1 MTFDY
6 AKLKSWPFETVRQ
19 QYTWKDAALYALS
32 IGYGADPLDEQELRF
47 VYEGVA
53 GADDDGAGSLLAVP
67 TLAVVLA
74 TPGFWPKH
82 PDSGI
87 DWVKVL
93 HGEQNLVLHK
103 PLPASAT
110 VVSTT
115 RITKIID
122 KGADKGAI
130 LLQERQ
136 LHDETSGE
144 LLATLES
151 VTFCRGNGGYSTV
164 EGNGPAGGD
173 EPATPKPKVPE
184 RAPDKTCSLTVP
196 SNTALIYRLCADLN
210 PLHADPKVAAAAGFK
225 QPILHGL
232 ASFGV
237 AAHAILKTCC
247 ELDPNRLGSIGL
259 RFSSPVYPGE
269 TLLTDIWETELG
281 IQFQTRVPDRE
292 IVALSHG
299 LATIKS

>member
-6 AKLKSWPFETVRQ
+6 AKLKSWPFEAVRQ

-53 GADDDGAGSLLAVP
+53 GAEADGAGSLLAVP

-74 TPGFWPKH
+74 TPGFWPKD
-82 PDSGI
+82 PESGI

-93 HGEQNLVLHK
+93 HGEQSLVLHR

-110 VVSTT
+110 VVSTN
-115 RITKIID
+115 RVAKIID
-122 KGADKGAI
+122 KGAGKGAI
-130 LLQERQ
+130 LVQERQ
-136 LHDETSGE
+136 LHDEASGE

-164 EGNGPAGGD
+164 EGNGPKGGD
-173 EPATPKPKVPE
+173 EPSKPKPKVPD
-184 RAPDKTCSLTVP
+184 RAPDKTCALTVP
-196 SNTALIYRLCADLN
+196 ANTALIYRLCADLN

-237 AAHAILKTCC
+237 AAHAIIKTCC
-247 ELDPNRLGSIGL
+247 DLDPNRLGSIGL

-281 IQFQTRVPDRE
+281 IQFQTRVAERE
-292 IVALSHG
+292 IVALTHG
-299 LATIKS
+299 LATIKN

>member
-1 MTFDY
+1 MTINY
-6 AKLKSWPFETVRQ
+6 QKLKSWPFETVRH
-19 QYTWKDAALYALS
+19 QYNWKDAALYALAL
-32 IGYGADPLDEQELRF
+32 GYAADPMNEAELKF

-53 GADDDGAGSLLAVP
+53 GAEHDGAGELVAVP
-67 TLAVVLA
+67 TMAVVLA

-93 HGEQNLVLHK
+93 HGEQQLTIHK

-110 VVSTT
+110 LLSTNKVQ
-115 RITKIID
+115 KIID
-122 KGADKGAI
+122 KGEGRGAI
-130 LLQERQ
+130 LVQQRQ
-136 LHDETSGE
+136 LHEEASGD
-144 LLATLES
+144 LIATVES
-151 VTFCRGNGGYSTV
+151 LTFCRGDGGFSALPD
-164 EGNGPAGGD
+164 NGPAGGD
-173 EPATPKPKVPE
+173 EPPTPKPKVPE
-184 RAPDKTCSLTVP
+184 RAPDLSCELNVP
-196 SNTALIYRLCADLN
+196 PNTALFYRLCADLN

-232 ASFGV
+232 ASYGV

-247 ELDPNRLGSIGL
+247 DLDPNRLQSLGL

-269 TLLTDIWETELG
+269 TLVTDIWKTDLG
-281 IQFQTRVPDRE
+281 IQFQTRVAERD

-299 LATIKS
+299 IAQIAD